1 LICLCREMVD
11 IYARTHLSTETCAYL
26 KTRVL
31 YIPYACLIHTLYLYM
46 YNERERKIHAPPVGA
61 VGRRWCA
68 LRPSTCHKTSL
79 HAFFTRLITKRRT
92 EGASGRRIGARCYAA
107 PHTPSRSNT
116 PSSTKAKHS
125 ATWAKLGAL
134 LHATHVMPHRSQ
146 RQGEASASRLPQIT
160 RVLLRKDP
168 MKIGLFSKR
177 DVVI

>member
-1 LICLCREMVD
+1 
-11 IYARTHLSTETCAYL
+11 
-26 KTRVL
+26 
-31 YIPYACLIHTLYLYM
+31 M

-116 PSSTKAKHS
+116 PSSTNAKHS

-134 LHATHVMPHRSQ
+134 LRATHVMPHRSQRQGEASEASASSLAVMPHRSQ